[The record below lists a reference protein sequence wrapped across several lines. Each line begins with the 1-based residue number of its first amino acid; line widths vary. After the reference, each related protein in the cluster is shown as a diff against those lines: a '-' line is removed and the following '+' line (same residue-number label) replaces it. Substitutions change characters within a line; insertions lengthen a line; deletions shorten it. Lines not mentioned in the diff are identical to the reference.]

1 MSTRSRGSRVAAAG
15 ARRRSPLRT
24 VWRTLWLLAWL
35 GLALPGVS
43 SAQGLSDGQAKEAY
57 QRGAQAYAKHQYSA
71 AASAFEEG
79 YRLKPH
85 PAFLFNLALTHRAM
99 GQPQQ
104 AIGYYERYLE
114 ALPNAP
120 DRPQV
125 EAAIADERRKLPA
138 TAIAT
143 RKAAPVEPTV
153 QGAGSGAA
161 VGGLTA
167 TGRDSGTTERTPIY
181 RKWWFWA
188 AGGAVVI
195 AAVGIGLGVGLQ
207 PGTVAPYREVTWQ

>member
-1 MSTRSRGSRVAAAG
+1 MV
-15 ARRRSPLRT
+15 
-24 VWRTLWLLAWL
+24 WL
-35 GLALPGVS
+35 GLALPAA
-43 SAQGLSDGQAKEAY
+43 AQGLSDGQAKEAY

-79 YRLKPH
+79 FRLKPH

-104 AIGYYERYLE
+104 AISYYERYLE
-114 ALPNAP
+114 ALPSAP
-120 DRPQV
+120 DRAQV

-138 TAIAT
+138 AAIAT
-143 RKAAPVEPTV
+143 RKTAPAEAAS
-153 QGAGSGAA
+153 ASSSAA
-161 VGGLTA
+161 VGGLTS
-167 TGRDSGTTERTPIY
+167 TGRDAGSTERTPIY

>member
-1 MSTRSRGSRVAAAG
+1 M
-15 ARRRSPLRT
+15 
-24 VWRTLWLLAWL
+24 AWL
-35 GLALPGVS
+35 ALALALPGAA

-85 PAFLFNLALTHRAM
+85 PAFLFNLALSHRAM

-114 ALPNAP
+114 MLPNAP

-143 RKAAPVEPTV
+143 RKTAPVEPTV
-153 QGAGSGAA
+153 QSAGGTAA

-167 TGRDSGTTERTPIY
+167 SGRDSGTTERTPIY